1 VAEERIGPYTL
12 EGVIGRGGMGVI
24 YRARRDGREEA
35 VALKVLPEELARS
48 REYVKRFER
57 ESKLALRVTH
67 PNLVRAL
74 DSGNAGGR
82 MYYAMELVEGMRLS
96 DVLQARGKLRE
107 IAAVGVGFD
116 VAGALT
122 AIEAAGLV
130 HRDVNPGNIL
140 VTREGVS
147 KLMDFGLIKPAQE
160 DLMDVTAP
168 DVAMGTPHTMSP
180 EQAEGARDLDIRSDL
195 YSLGCTVYQAVTGQ
209 NAFEG
214 RSPPEIIRRKLKE
227 APPDPRKLAP
237 GLSEGTSRL
246 ILKAMARRREDRF
259 ASAAEMVRA
268 LEGRVAELGRGS

>member
-1 VAEERIGPYTL
+1 MAEERIGPYRL

-24 YRARRDGREEA
+24 YRARRDGQDAA
-35 VALKVLPEELARS
+35 VALKVLPDELGRS

-57 ESKLALRVTH
+57 ESRLALRVSH

-74 DSGNAGGR
+74 DCGSVGGR
-82 MYYAMELVEGMRLS
+82 LYYAMELVEGMRLS

-107 IAAVGVGFD
+107 FAAVGVGFD

-147 KLMDFGLIKPAQE
+147 KLMDFGLIKPAQG

-195 YSLGCTVYQAVTGQ
+195 YSLGCTLYHAVTGQ
-209 NAFEG
+209 NAFDG
-214 RSPPEIIRRKLKE
+214 RTPPEILRRKIKE
-227 APPDPRKLAP
+227 EPRDPRALAP
-237 GLSEGTSRL
+237 GLSEATARL

-259 ASAAEMVRA
+259 SSAAEMVRA
-268 LEGRVAELGRGS
+268 LEARIAELGR